1 MADGLIE
8 VGLPA
13 DAASGPVCSVVIVGD
28 RFAASM
34 FDHRA
39 LFGGAVDGDS
49 QVVAGPLALYTYQ
62 GGLYSFRVVPNRI
75 DVSANRSEEVLPA
88 VLMKAVQEVG
98 TSIERVRSAVVV
110 SGLGLNYDAP
120 MSVAVDRGVQRV
132 GEEYCRGLFGEE
144 VLSRITEAEPTSVDA
159 RARLVWT
166 IGAMRYAVRIE
177 PEEVSGGERVFVG
190 INGHRSLTVDDTFES
205 ALADAD
211 AFRRNVEAIRGRL

>member
-8 VGLPA
+8 VGLLA
-13 DAASGPVCSVVIVGD
+13 DAASGPICSVVIVGD

-39 LFGGAVDGDS
+39 LFGGAVDADS
-49 QVVAGPLALYTYQ
+49 QMVAGPFAQYIYQ

-75 DVSANRSEEVLPA
+75 DISANRSEEVLPA
-88 VLMKAVQEVG
+88 VLMEAVEAVG
-98 TSIERVRSAVVV
+98 ASIEQVRSAVVV

-120 MSVAVDRGVQRV
+120 MSVAVDRGVQRI
-132 GEEYCRGLFGEE
+132 GEEYCRGLFGEG
-144 VLSRITEAEPTSVDA
+144 VLSGITEAEPTGVEA

-177 PEEVSGGERVFVG
+177 PEEASGGERVFVG
-190 INGHRSLTVDDTFES
+190 INGHRNLTVDDTFES
-205 ALADAD
+205 ALAEAD
-211 AFRRNVEAIRGRL
+211 AFRGNVEAIRGRL